1 MRKELKSF
9 LGIFRRRRHE
19 SEANDEIRF
28 HIEREIDL
36 NIARGIAPEEA
47 RRQALIAFGGVQQ
60 TREALREV
68 HRVRFFDVL
77 LQDLRY
83 AVRML
88 RKNPMFT
95 AITLCVLMIGIGANT
110 AIFSVI
116 DVVLIK
122 MLPVKNPQELV
133 SLSYRDERGRE
144 FGWFSYPM
152 YQQIRDRNE
161 VFSGVFACTP
171 AADKLEITLTGPRT
185 NGQSE
190 TANIKLV
197 SGTYFPVLGVNAAL
211 GRVIAAED
219 DNVAGASPVA
229 VISYG
234 YWKRRLGLD
243 PTILGRTFTVQQT
256 VFTIVG
262 VTPPEF
268 FGNTVGDSPDM
279 WVPLSMKNQLD
290 DEGILNMP
298 NTGWLYVL
306 ARVKPGVSTQKAA
319 ASMSVLLQAATG
331 ELMGPK
337 AGSAKMPA
345 EIKPASKGLDMLRQ
359 RFSQPLKILMAVVA
373 LVLLVACISVASLL
387 AARATARQKE
397 IAVRA
402 TLGAS
407 SRRLLQQLLT
417 ESILLAFMGGA
428 LGLLFTWWMNHLL
441 PALLFDRDTLLNLE
455 LNRRVFGFSLLVSLL
470 TGIIFGLTPALQ
482 VLRPNLAYT
491 LKDDRGGLRRLRF
504 GLRKILVVAQVALS
518 ILLLMVAG
526 LFVRS
531 LEKLKDVDVGFNKEN
546 LLLVRLEPGADLR
559 PQKLK
564 TVYQDVLEKVS
575 ALPAVKSCSLSL
587 GSFADGEMRL
597 GPIAVEGY
605 TPKAREDSTLLS
617 TVVSPGFLATMGIP
631 LLQGRDFR
639 PQDDSTVPKVAIVNE
654 TFAHYYFGNASPL
667 GKHLGL
673 GRIERRPMEIV
684 GVAKDAKY
692 DDLKEHGQRFYYTS
706 FLQQD
711 EMLSIVRLLEV
722 RTLADPSAVA
732 AEVRDK
738 VSSISS
744 SLRVFEIKTMTGQ
757 VADSMR
763 QQSMLAKLSSSFGL
777 FALLLACVGLYG
789 LMSYVV
795 TCRTNEIGIRMAL
808 GAERADVLWMMLREG
823 FLLALI
829 GVAVGIP
836 AALAA
841 AKLASSFISG
851 LLFQVKAGDPQVIV
865 TSTVIMTLVALLAG
879 YLPAR
884 KAARTDPLEAIRY
897 E

>member
-1 MRKELKSF
+1 MQKQPDSF
-9 LGIFRRRRHE
+9 LGIFRRRKHE
-19 SEANDEIRF
+19 SETNDEIQF
-28 HIEREIDL
+28 HLEKEVEL
-36 NIARGIAPEEA
+36 NIAHGMAPEEA

-60 TREALREV
+60 TREAVREV
-68 HRVRFFDVL
+68 HRLRFFDVL

-83 AVRML
+83 SLRML

-133 SLSYRDERGRE
+133 SLSYRDDRGRE
-144 FGWFSYPM
+144 FDWFSYPM

-161 VFSGVFACTP
+161 VFSGVFASTTS
-171 AADKLEITLTGPRT
+171 AYKFDITFTGPRT
-185 NGQSE
+185 SGQSE
-190 TANIKLV
+190 TAKIKLV

-211 GRVIAAED
+211 GRVLGADD

-243 PTILGRTFTVQQT
+243 PTVVGKTFTVQQT

-262 VTPPEF
+262 VTPPGF
-268 FGNTVGDSPDM
+268 FGDTVGDSPEM

-290 DEGILNMP
+290 NEGILNVP
-298 NTGWLYVL
+298 NTSWLYIL
-306 ARVKPGVSTQKAA
+306 ARLKPGISPQKAA
-319 ASMSVLLQAATG
+319 ASMSVLLQAVTG
-331 ELMGPK
+331 EQMGPK
-337 AGSAKMPA
+337 AGSVKTPA
-345 EIKPASKGLDMLRQ
+345 ELKPASKGLDMLRE
-359 RFSQPLKILMAVVA
+359 RFSQPLKILMGVVA

-441 PALLFDRDTLLNLE
+441 PALLFDRNTLLNLE
-455 LNRRVFGFSLLVSLL
+455 LNRRVLGFSLLVSLL
-470 TGIIFGLTPALQ
+470 TGIIFGLAPALQ

-491 LKDDRGGLRRLRF
+491 LKDDRGGSRRLHF
-504 GLRKILVVAQVALS
+504 SLRKILVAAQVAVS
-518 ILLLMVAG
+518 ILLLVVAG

-531 LEKLKDVDVGFNKEN
+531 LERLKDVDVGFNKEN
-546 LLLVRLEPGADLR
+546 LLLVRLEPGADLG
-559 PQKLK
+559 PGKLK
-564 TVYQDVLEKVS
+564 TVYQDLLEKVS
-575 ALPAVKSCSLSL
+575 ALPGVKSCSLSF
-587 GSFADGEMRL
+587 GSFADGDIRL

-605 TPKAREDSTLLS
+605 TPKAGEDLTLHS
-617 TVVSPGFLATMGIP
+617 TVISPGFLATMGIP

-639 PQDDSTVPKVAIVNE
+639 PQDNSTVPKVAIVNE

-667 GKHLGL
+667 GKRLGL
-673 GRIERRPMEIV
+673 GRIERRPFEII

-692 DDLKEHGQRFYYTS
+692 DDLKEQGQRFYYTS
-706 FLQQD
+706 FLQDD
-711 EMLSIVRLLEV
+711 EMLPIVRLLEV

-738 VSSISS
+738 VGSTSS
-744 SLRVFEIKTMTGQ
+744 SLRVFAVKTMTGQ

-829 GVAVGIP
+829 GVAVGVP

-841 AKLASSFISG
+841 AKLASSLISG
-851 LLFQVKAGDPQVIV
+851 LLFQVKIGDPQVIAA
-865 TSTVIMTLVALLAG
+865 SAVIMTLVALLAG

-884 KAARTDPLEAIRY
+884 RAAKTDPLQAIRY